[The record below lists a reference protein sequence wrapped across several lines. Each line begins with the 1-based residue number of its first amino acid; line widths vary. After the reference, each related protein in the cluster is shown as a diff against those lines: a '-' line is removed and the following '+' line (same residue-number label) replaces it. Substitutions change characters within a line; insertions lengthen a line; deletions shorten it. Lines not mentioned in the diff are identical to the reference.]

1 MTEFTRVQNQLMFWR
16 NRFLNLVRF
25 LPVFLTIDSFLTP

>member
-1 MTEFTRVQNQLMFWR
+1 MTEFTRVQNRLMFWR

-25 LPVFLTIDSFLTP
+25 LLLFLTIDSFLTP